1 MNETTNQTILVVD
14 DSPENIDILVSLLED
29 DYTVKAATS
38 GEEALKVSFSSPHPD
53 LVLLD
58 IVMEGMDGYEVISR
72 LKADPRTI
80 NIPVIFLTSK
90 TSDQDETKGL
100 DLGAVDYIL
109 KPFSPSLVKRRVRT
123 QLALYDRHRELE
135 REVSERTAQLAHTQL
150 SIIRRLGRAAEF
162 KDNETGLHVIRMS
175 HYSMILAKEV
185 GMTDSE
191 QDRMLNAAPMHDVGK
206 IGISDQIMC
215 KPSKLDE
222 NEWKIMR
229 QHPAW
234 GVEIIGDCR
243 GSELLTWASCIAHTH
258 HEKWNG
264 SGYPNGLT
272 GKNIPLIGRIVA
284 VADVFDALTSV
295 RPYKEKWSVDET
307 MSYFRKESG
316 AHFDPALV
324 TSLEKC
330 LSDILRI
337 MAEYA
342 EPQPDTKSVV

>member
-1 MNETTNQTILVVD
+1 VKDTHSQTILVVD

-29 DYTVKAATS
+29 DYMVKAAIS
-38 GEEALKVSFSSPHPD
+38 GEEALKVSFLYPHPD

-135 REVSERTAQLAHTQL
+135 REVSERTAELAQTQL

-175 HYSMILAKEV
+175 HYARIVATEL
-185 GMTDSE
+185 GMTE
-191 QDRMLNAAPMHDVGK
+191 TETDRMLNAAPMHDVGK
-206 IGISDQIMC
+206 MGISDQIMC
-215 KPSKLDE
+215 KPTKLDE
-222 NEWKIMR
+222 GEWIIMR
-229 QHPAW
+229 KHPAW
-234 GVEIIGDCR
+234 GVEIIGDCL
-243 GSELLTWASCIAHTH
+243 GSELLTWASCIALTH

-264 SGYPNGLT
+264 TGYPNGISGET
-272 GKNIPLIGRIVA
+272 IPLIGRIVA

-295 RPYKEKWSVDET
+295 RPYKEKWSVDDT
-307 MSYFRKESG
+307 MLYFRKEAG

-324 TSLEKC
+324 NTLERC
-330 LSDILRI
+330 LPSILQI

-342 EPQPDTKSVV
+342 EP